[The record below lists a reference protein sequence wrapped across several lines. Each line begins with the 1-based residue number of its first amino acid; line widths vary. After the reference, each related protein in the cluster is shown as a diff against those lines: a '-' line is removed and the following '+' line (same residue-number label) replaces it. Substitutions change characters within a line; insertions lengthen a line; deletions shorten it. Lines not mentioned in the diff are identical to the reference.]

1 MKHYA
6 RRARDIWIGF
16 ILLAIIIKL
25 TQPYFDSE
33 WNHKRSLQKLD
44 LAARQLAV
52 VFYIAEDD
60 SQSDGTPLEKEI
72 NSSLTNQGFQL
83 NVVCPINKTIF
94 QYNTKPNKAP
104 EEIIILSLSKSSN
117 GISYGLTRNR
127 TLSQLNP
134 AETAKL
140 DLHNFRPFPALD
152 TK

>member
-6 RRARDIWIGF
+6 RRALHIWIGL

-25 TQPYFDSE
+25 TQPYYDSK
-33 WNHKRSLQKLD
+33 WNHERSLQKLK
-44 LAARQLAV
+44 LAISQLAV
-52 VFYIAEDD
+52 VFDLAEFD
-60 SQSDGTPLEKEI
+60 SQSDGTPLDKEI
-72 NSSLTNQGFQL
+72 NSSLTNQGFQVT
-83 NVVCPINKTIF
+83 VVCPINRTIF

-104 EEIIILSLSKSSN
+104 EEIIILSLSKGSN
-117 GISYGLTRNR
+117 GISYGFTRNG